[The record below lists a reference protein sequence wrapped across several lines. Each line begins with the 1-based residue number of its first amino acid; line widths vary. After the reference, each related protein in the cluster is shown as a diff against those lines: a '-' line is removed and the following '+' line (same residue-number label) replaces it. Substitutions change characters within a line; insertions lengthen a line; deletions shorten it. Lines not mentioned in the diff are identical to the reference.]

1 MPDSWNSGD
10 PEYVPGEMC
19 SHLIKRLLT
28 ATGHA
33 AAAAMVFV
41 PLDICAQ
48 TVGKP
53 MAFDVASISRNV
65 DNIGTCSPDQVQP
78 AQNGFHMTNCP
89 LLMAVGAAYVPT
101 TGDPLGYLVQERI
114 LGMPPGLSQERY
126 NIDARIADSD
136 AEAWRNPVQR
146 TEMLHAMMQT
156 LLAERCKLVVHREMR
171 DKSIYALVVAK
182 NGPKLQAA
190 KPGEVE
196 TVQAK
201 HPDAVGIPGGSGVF
215 VRGQANG
222 HIDIYGATT
231 GTLALLLSG
240 PAGRPVVDKTG
251 LTGIYDMHLDM
262 GQAGLAADSSA
273 EPEASVFSSVQEQ
286 LGLKLESQKDQVENL
301 IIDHV
306 EHPSPN

>member
-1 MPDSWNSGD
+1 
-10 PEYVPGEMC
+10 MC
-19 SHLIKRLLT
+19 THSIKRLLT
-28 ATGHA
+28 AAGHV

-41 PLDICAQ
+41 PLGICAQ
-48 TVGKP
+48 TVSKP
-53 MAFDVASISRNV
+53 MAFDVASIRRNV
-65 DNIGTCSPDQVQP
+65 DNVGTCSPDQVQP

-126 NIDARIADSD
+126 DIDARIADSD
-136 AEAWRNPVQR
+136 AEAWRDPAQR

-156 LLAERCKLVVHREMR
+156 LLAERCNLVVHREMR

-190 KPGEVE
+190 QPGEVE
-196 TVQAK
+196 AARAK
-201 HPDAVGIPGGSGVF
+201 HPNAVGVPGGSGVF

-273 EPEASVFSSVQEQ
+273 EPGPSVFSSVQQQ
-286 LGLKLESQKDQVENL
+286 LGLKLEPQKDQVENL
-301 IIDHV
+301 IIDHI
-306 EHPSPN
+306 ERPSPN

>member
-1 MPDSWNSGD
+1 L
-10 PEYVPGEMC
+10 V
-19 SHLIKRLLT
+19 KRLLT

-48 TVGKP
+48 TVSKP

-65 DNIGTCSPDQVQP
+65 DNIGSCSPDQVQP
-78 AQNGFHMTNCP
+78 TQNGFHMTNCP

-196 TVQAK
+196 AVQVK

-262 GQAGLAADSSA
+262 GQPGLAADSSP

>member
-1 MPDSWNSGD
+1 
-10 PEYVPGEMC
+10 MC
-19 SHLIKRLLT
+19 TYLIKRLL
-28 ATGHA
+28 AAAGHV
-33 AAAAMVFV
+33 AAAAMTFAPFAVY
-41 PLDICAQ
+41 AQ
-48 TVGKP
+48 TTGKP
-53 MAFDVASISRNV
+53 MAFDVASIRRNV

-78 AQNGFHMTNCP
+78 TQNGFHMTNCP

-126 NIDARIADSD
+126 NLDARIADSD
-136 AEAWRNPVQR
+136 VEAWRDPVQR

-182 NGPKLQAA
+182 NGPKLKAA

-196 TVQAK
+196 AVQAK

-215 VRGQANG
+215 VRGQADG

-240 PAGRPVVDKTG
+240 PAGRPVVDRTG

-262 GQAGLAADSSA
+262 GQKGPAAADGSA
-273 EPEASVFSSVQEQ
+273 DPGVSVFSSVQEQ
-286 LGLKLESQKDQVENL
+286 LGLKLEPQKDQVENL
-301 IIDHV
+301 IIDHI
-306 EHPSPN
+306 ERPSPN